1 LADPTPVAT
10 VVTSVPT
17 PRDIARG
24 EKFTRE
30 AFVHAGETTEDALGP
45 ASARRRA
52 LDAALVELDAGA
64 KVPSPEWRRRYSLML
79 GLERVLSDD
88 EPKLADG
95 TSLNPHQ
102 VDALSGTLA
111 ALLAE
116 AQRNGGAPPESAAP
130 VLAVDDEDEDY
141 ADDPLPEAV
150 AEEDELDDDEDD
162 DDEPVDMT
170 PLDIEIDIGDDEDD
184 DESEEEPEEDG
195 AEMALDEDQ
204 LDEAP
209 DDPNAH
215 KRFWFE
221 HATGAGKTVAAMGFV
236 DASRT
241 GGVLILTHRR
251 NLVDQFHG
259 ELKDRG
265 YAKRITPALLR
276 GKDNANGPVTVETYQ
291 WFVRN
296 AGKISEAYSI
306 VICDEAHTALGEKT
320 SASIRAWTGPIFI
333 GMTATGALIA
343 RHVTDLFPT
352 QTSRFDLAQAARR
365 GVISPLR
372 CVRIPPGVGVKTIA
386 KVPLRRGEVDVEFD
400 QEMLAE
406 LLDQG
411 PFNFAAADLYKTRF
425 NGVPGVIY
433 AAGVK
438 HAYNLAEAFREQ
450 GVKAMAVSGETRK
463 RDLAEILAR
472 YERGDI
478 DVLVNAQLL
487 AEGWNSPRATVCM
500 HLAPTASKRIYQ
512 QRVGRVTRRNPGK
525 EAGIVVD
532 FVAPETKNDDAVVT
546 LHSLL
551 DRDVY
556 RGGAIVVGP
565 VRRGRGRRLRVERR
579 VLPVTSDEDRRIEVF
594 ERELWR
600 IAVEHLP
607 YGEQIQWAALAG
619 ARVAPSGW
627 RRARAMLHFD
637 REGAI
642 KRAFLLTA
650 VQRNNNPQLRVRALQ
665 EIAASRD
672 GEAFD
677 SAIDEIGTWTREE
690 RREGTKVMLLAL
702 AEKRIGR
709 RDQANAWIW
718 RLASYTRDVHEEYAV
733 QRWPETK
740 RLLGLLVNSSG
751 AAHARN
757 ARRLVHAARKQ
768 DRRLSAA
775 LLAAAVAH
783 SPEGEEILRGART
796 RLARKPSALSREL
809 LRNFPKSRGR
819 RGSRRRRKKGAGD
832 LGEGTLVSQVAGG
845 GGVGGGATIDD
856 GEGQAD
862 GQQQQRSGSRR
873 SRSRNGRAARA
884 SAAAA
889 AAAAAAAGADDGAA
903 ASEQVSPV
911 EPQSNGRGGSEDG
924 GAAPERGSRRSR
936 SRSRRSAP
944 ATPTEEA
951 HAVEAIAGAAAA
963 LAAARGPKE
972 RPSSEDDLAQGS
984 RTRSRRSRGRAGTDG
999 GASEPVVA
1007 QNPVAA
1013 AAAPAGG
1020 TAPGAETAPAAETA
1034 PFAATAPAAQTAPSA
1049 ETAPS
1054 AGPAPAAEP
1063 AGTESASKPRRAVS
1077 RRAAVKPAPEERAQ
1091 DEAAVKPA
1099 AEDESPTA
1107 PTARRVRSRRVV
1119 PDAQPEADGTPKPTA
1134 LRRAKAAAAE
1144 DAPSDSGRVR
1154 RAKAAGTTDTP
1165 AETTPRASAATD
1177 EALPTAAKPKRRT
1190 KAGNAGDAAA
1200 KPTRRTKATAAKA
1213 LPADATPARRTPAAA
1228 EDAAADAT
1236 PTPRLSAAADESPT
1250 SAAKPARATKVTA
1263 AADTKPARRTKTTA
1277 TTETPADAKPA
1288 RGTKT
1293 TATTDTPADAKPTR
1307 RTKTTATTDTT
1318 ADAKPT
1324 RRTKTT
1330 ATTDAKPARRGKAAT
1345 IDASADAKPA
1355 RRTTATTDTPAD
1367 AKSHS
1372 QAATVDAPAAIKPVR
1387 RAKAA
1392 ADEAATPRPKR
1403 RTPVKRAAA
1412 TPDAGDAADTP
1423 ATGDDVESA
1432 A

>member
-1 LADPTPVAT
+1 MADPTPVAS
-10 VVTSVPT
+10 VATSVPT
-17 PRDIARG
+17 PADIARA

-30 AFVHAGETTEDALGP
+30 AFVHTGETTEDALGRGT
-45 ASARRRA
+45 ARRRA
-52 LDAALVELDAGA
+52 LDAALLEIDAGA

-102 VDALSGTLA
+102 VDALSGTLT

-116 AQRNGGAPPESAAP
+116 AQRNGGTPLVASAAP
-130 VLAVDDEDEDY
+130 VLALDDEPEEY
-141 ADDPLPEAV
+141 ADEPEAV
-150 AEEDELDDDEDD
+150 VEDDDELNGDEDD
-162 DDEPVDMT
+162 DDDDEPEDLS
-170 PLDIEIDIGDDEDD
+170 PLDIEIDIGDDDEDED
-184 DESEEEPEEDG
+184 EEEPDEDAPEG
-195 AEMALDEDQ
+195 PLDEDQ
-204 LDEAP
+204 LEEAP

-265 YAKRITPALLR
+265 YAKRITPALLQ
-276 GKDNANGPVTVETYQ
+276 GQDNANGPVTVETYQ

-320 SASIRAWTGPIFI
+320 SASIRKWTGPIFI

-372 CVRIPPGVGVKTIA
+372 CVRIPPGPGVRTIA

-406 LLDQG
+406 LLDQA

-425 NGVPGVIY
+425 NGVPGVVY

-438 HAYNLAEAFREQ
+438 HAYNLAAAFREQ
-450 GVKAMAVSGETRK
+450 GMKAMAVSGETRK
-463 RDLAEILAR
+463 RELAEILAN
-472 YERGDI
+472 YERGEI
-478 DVLVNAQLL
+478 DVLINAQLL

-532 FVAPETKNDDAVVT
+532 FVAPDTKNDDAVVT

-650 VQRNNNPQLRVRALQ
+650 VQRNKNPQLRVRALQ
-665 EIAASRD
+665 EIASSRD

-677 SAIDEIGTWTREE
+677 SAIDEIGGWTREE

-718 RLASYTRDVHEEYAV
+718 RLASYTREVHEEYAV

-775 LLAAAVAH
+775 LLAAAIAH
-783 SPEGEEILRGART
+783 TPEGEEILRGART

-819 RGSRRRRKKGAGD
+819 RGSRRRRKKGGAEDGQVVAQIS
-832 LGEGTLVSQVAGG
+832 GEASTFEGT
-845 GGVGGGATIDD
+845 IDSD
-856 GEGQAD
+856 RDAAPPT
-862 GQQQQRSGSRR
+862 RSSSRR

-884 SAAAA
+884 AAAAAEGGGQSGDRSSGGGQSGERSPGSGQSGERSPGSRRSRARNGRAAGDAGAPNVTPEVAAAA
-889 AAAAAAAGADDGAA
+889 AA
-903 ASEQVSPV
+903 
-911 EPQSNGRGGSEDG
+911 EPTPSTSAED
-924 GAAPERGSRRSR
+924 
-936 SRSRRSAP
+936 
-944 ATPTEEA
+944 EA
-951 HAVEAIAGAAAA
+951 RAVEAIAGAAAA
-963 LAAARGPKE
+963 LAAVHGPKAPGDE
-972 RPSSEDDLAQGS
+972 ETD
-984 RTRSRRSRGRAGTDG
+984 TRSRSRARRRKAAPPVPPEAKVAPEAADAGEVGDPKPRARRAAAKPVAGQDTAGVAAPTEAADAAKPKPRARRSTAKPAVAEDPAAAASPAEAADAAPSKSRARRATAKPAAAEDSARAASPADSGAEPTPKPRARRSTAKPAAADDPAGAASPAEPGAEAKPKPRARRSTGKPAAADDSARAASPAG
-999 GASEPVVA
+999 GGEGPTPKPRARRSA
-1007 QNPVAA
+1007 AKPVAA
-1013 AAAPAGG
+1013 EDPVGAASAAESGEVAKPKPRARRATAKSVEGGANAVVAEDSSGTAAPANART
-1020 TAPGAETAPAAETA
+1020 TAKPQPHARRATAKPAA
-1034 PFAATAPAAQTAPSA
+1034 A
-1049 ETAPS
+1049 EDPTG
-1054 AGPAPAAEP
+1054 AGSPDGPGEGP
-1063 AGTESASKPRRAVS
+1063 KRQPRA
-1077 RRAAVKPAPEERAQ
+1077 RRAAA
-1091 DEAAVKPA
+1091 KPA
-1099 AEDESPTA
+1099 AADAKAAS
-1107 PTARRVRSRRVV
+1107 V
-1119 PDAQPEADGTPKPTA
+1119 PAEGGDAPKPKPRA
-1134 LRRAKAAAAE
+1134 RHSVAKAAASE
-1144 DAPSDSGRVR
+1144 DG
-1154 RAKAAGTTDTP
+1154 
-1165 AETTPRASAATD
+1165 
-1177 EALPTAAKPKRRT
+1177 TAA
-1190 KAGNAGDAAA
+1190 
-1200 KPTRRTKATAAKA
+1200 ATAAGE
-1213 LPADATPARRTPAAA
+1213 DTPKPKPRARRTPA
-1228 EDAAADAT
+1228 
-1236 PTPRLSAAADESPT
+1236 
-1250 SAAKPARATKVTA
+1250 KPAA
-1263 AADTKPARRTKTTA
+1263 
-1277 TTETPADAKPA
+1277 
-1288 RGTKT
+1288 
-1293 TATTDTPADAKPTR
+1293 
-1307 RTKTTATTDTT
+1307 
-1318 ADAKPT
+1318 
-1324 RRTKTT
+1324 
-1330 ATTDAKPARRGKAAT
+1330 
-1345 IDASADAKPA
+1345 
-1355 RRTTATTDTPAD
+1355 
-1367 AKSHS
+1367 
-1372 QAATVDAPAAIKPVR
+1372 
-1387 RAKAA
+1387 
-1392 ADEAATPRPKR
+1392 
-1403 RTPVKRAAA
+1403 
-1412 TPDAGDAADTP
+1412 
-1423 ATGDDVESA
+1423 
-1432 A
+1432 